1 MVGFLS
7 PLGVCAMFPNRVYFR
22 RQHGCFCNSRGAHV
36 IPWIAVYVGS
46 PLVFGTCTCC
56 MLTFVSSQAKSNLLK
71 DIQSYFHQTQRLSN
85 NVNFTYLFYCGGEC
99 YRVRDCEVFACCFP
113 EAFLFFQSVCPSTP
127 VLFVGLTHTVQ
138 SVSLSPLCW
147 SPFLF
152 VHLSVS
158 EDLFQHYS
166 LFLSFFYSFFLFMF
180 VSFSRLFCSSCL
192 EALSHP
198 VAGVLPFPLG
208 RPPRPSLWPLN
219 ISTSQVGA
227 GASSPCFSS
236 LETFSALSLFLH
248 SFIWIPSIMHLCFF
262 LFIVLMVDFAFLL
275 CWVHIMSQIS
285 QKFWSSCICIA
296 FPQIM
301 IIADTICNLG
311 GIKNVLLKLDLY
323 FLIHRPRH

>member
-1 MVGFLS
+1 MLHAYICFFIGKKETCQGYSIIFLS
-7 PLGVCAMFPNRVYFR
+7 DTKAFQQCEFYIYILLWWWMLPCSWLW
-22 RQHGCFCNSRGAHV
+22 S
-36 IPWIAVYVGS
+36 I
-46 PLVFGTCTCC
+46 C
-56 MLTFVSSQAKSNLLK
+56 ML
-71 DIQSYFHQTQRLSN
+71 LSWS
-85 NVNFTYLFYCGGEC
+85 VPL
-99 YRVRDCEVFACCFP
+99 
-113 EAFLFFQSVCPSTP
+113 FQSVCPSTP
-127 VLFVGLTHTVQ
+127 VLFVGPTHTAQ
-138 SVSLSPLCW
+138 SVSLSPLCR

-152 VHLSVS
+152 VHLSIS
-158 EDLFQHYS
+158 EDLFLHYS

-236 LETFSALSLFLH
+236 LESCSALSLSLH
-248 SFIWIPSIMHLCFF
+248 SFILIPSNASMLFCIYCFDGRF
-262 LFIVLMVDFAFLL
+262 CFPLMLRL
-275 CWVHIMSQIS
+275 SQII
-285 QKFWSSCICIA
+285 QKFWSSCIYIA

-301 IIADTICNLG
+301 IITDTICNLG